1 MAGWANARSV
11 GVVDEG
17 CLAPYYLAAMRIG
30 ISLVE
35 PRSGSLQELTSVL
48 QEAADDGFSSAWLAD
63 IFGLDALSAL
73 AYAGSRVAGIDVGT
87 AVTPTYLRH
96 PVALARQAV
105 TTDVATGG
113 RLALGIGLSH
123 QVVIEGMLHLSF
135 DKPAHHMRE
144 YLAVLLPLLREGKV
158 SFSGETLG
166 ADTAI
171 SVRPVGALPVLLAAM
186 APRMLHLAG
195 AVADGTVL
203 WMTGPRAIAEH
214 VMPRLA
220 AAAAEAGR
228 AAPRVVCVLP
238 VCVTDDE
245 AAARARA
252 AKVFATYDTLPS
264 YKAML
269 DLEGA
274 GGPGDVAIV
283 GDEAA
288 VRQQVDE
295 LAGIGVT
302 DFAAGEFATGE
313 DAARTRALLHDL
325 ATGNH

>member
-1 MAGWANARSV
+1 MT
-11 GVVDEG
+11 
-17 CLAPYYLAAMRIG
+17 PYYVAVMRIG
-30 ISLVE
+30 ISLAE
-35 PRSGSLQELTSVL
+35 PRSGSLQELTSSL
-48 QEAADDGFSSAWLAD
+48 QQAADAGFSSAWMAD

-73 AYAGSRVAGIDVGT
+73 AYAGSQVPDIEVGT

-96 PVALARQAV
+96 PVALARQAI

-113 RLALGIGLSH
+113 RFALGIGLSH

-135 DKPAHHMRE
+135 DKPARHMRE
-144 YLAVLLPLLREGKV
+144 YLAVLLPLLRDGKA

-166 ADTAI
+166 ADAGVSI
-171 SVRPVGALPVLLAAM
+171 RPVGPLPVLLAAM

-203 WMTGPRAIAEH
+203 WMTGPRTIADY
-214 VMPRLA
+214 VVPRLTDA
-220 AAAAEAGR
+220 AGEAGR
-228 AAPRVVCVLP
+228 PAPRVVCVLP

-245 AAARARA
+245 GAARTRA
-252 AKVFATYDTLPS
+252 AKVFAIYDTLPS

-269 DLEGA
+269 DREGA

-288 VRQQVDE
+288 VRQQIDE

-302 DFAAGEFATGE
+302 DFAAGEFATGD
-313 DAARTRALLHDL
+313 DATRTRALLQDL
-325 ATGNH
+325 ATGN

>member
-1 MAGWANARSV
+1 
-11 GVVDEG
+11 VDEG

-48 QEAADDGFSSAWLAD
+48 QQAADDGFSSAWMAD

-135 DKPAHHMRE
+135 DKPARHMRE

-166 ADTAI
+166 ADAAI

-220 AAAAEAGR
+220 DAAAEAGR